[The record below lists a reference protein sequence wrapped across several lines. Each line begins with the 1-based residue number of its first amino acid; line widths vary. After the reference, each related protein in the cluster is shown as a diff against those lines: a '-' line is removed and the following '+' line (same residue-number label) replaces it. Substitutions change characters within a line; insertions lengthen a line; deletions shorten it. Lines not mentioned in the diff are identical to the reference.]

1 MSFKCFFSYFIGALS
16 LLLGQRFYIWYGNPV
31 SIGLCLTAGFVI
43 SQIVCYSVHQI
54 MKEKH
59 DIETKLNSDDFWK

>member
-1 MSFKCFFSYFIGALS
+1 MGALA
-16 LLLGQRFYIWYGNPV
+16 LLLGQRIYTWYGNPV
-31 SIGLCLTAGFVI
+31 TIGVCLLAGFVI

-59 DIETKLNSDDFWK
+59 YIDKGLKSDDFWK